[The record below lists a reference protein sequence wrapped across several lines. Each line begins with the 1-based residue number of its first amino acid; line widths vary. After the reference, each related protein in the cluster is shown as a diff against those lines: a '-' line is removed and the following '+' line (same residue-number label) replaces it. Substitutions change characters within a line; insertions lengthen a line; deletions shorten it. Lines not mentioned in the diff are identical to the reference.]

1 MEAAVEAVVQ
11 NIIVNSPLVQRRS
24 RPQESPIKFLFKED
38 PAVAVGNKNS
48 TTVAAAAPVSVFD
61 ETQKTRKKKNHN
73 SIRNF
78 FGGMITS
85 VRNVMN
91 QLITSPL
98 DNSIP
103 LMDCVA
109 ARGEWSAVS

>member
-61 ETQKTRKKKNHN
+61 ETQKTSRKKKNRS

-103 LMDCVA
+103 LIDCVA
-109 ARGEWSAVS
+109 ARGE

>member
-24 RPQESPIKFLFKED
+24 TRPHESPIKFLFKED
-38 PAVAVGNKNS
+38 HIAVGNKNS
-48 TTVAAAAPVSVFD
+48 TTVAATAAVSVFD
-61 ETQKTRKKKNHN
+61 ESQKTSRKKKNRS

-109 ARGEWSAVS
+109 ARGEFCV

>member
-11 NIIVNSPLVQRRS
+11 NIIVNSPLVQRRRS
-24 RPQESPIKFLFKED
+24 RPQEAPIKFLFKED

-48 TTVAAAAPVSVFD
+48 TTVAATAAVSVFD
-61 ETQKTRKKKNHN
+61 ESQKTSRKKKNRS

-103 LMDCVA
+103 LIDCVA
-109 ARGEWSAVS
+109 ARGE

>member
-24 RPQESPIKFLFKED
+24 TRPHESPIKFLFKED
-38 PAVAVGNKNS
+38 HISVGNKNS
-48 TTVAAAAPVSVFD
+48 TTVAATAAVSVFD
-61 ETQKTRKKKNHN
+61 ETQKTRKKKNRN

-103 LMDCVA
+103 LIDCVA
-109 ARGEWSAVS
+109 ARGE

>member
-24 RPQESPIKFLFKED
+24 TRPHESPIKFLFKED
-38 PAVAVGNKNS
+38 HIAVGNKNS
-48 TTVAAAAPVSVFD
+48 TTVAAATAAVSVFD
-61 ETQKTRKKKNHN
+61 ETQKTSRKKKNRS

-103 LMDCVA
+103 LIDCVA
-109 ARGEWSAVS
+109 ARGE